1 MMNRCAECT
10 HYEYNFF
17 ESEVDGSVEWM
28 ECQAKPQV
36 ANLKHFPFERTKC
49 ANYDKKEH
57 NNG

>member
-49 ANYDKKEH
+49 ANYT
-57 NNG
+57 